1 MEGKIDIFWIFSENE
16 ITQKMLVVNLKL
28 QQLLQKK
35 IAEI

>member
-1 MEGKIDIFWIFSENE
+1 MEGKIDICWIFSENE